1 MYAKKVFDRASSV
14 CYACP
19 VSEMTGTGP
28 GKGGNRA
35 MKTENAMGTER
46 VSRLVLKTGIPLMLS
61 LLINSLYNFV
71 DSVFVSQV
79 AEDALTALSLA
90 APVQVLVS
98 ALGLGNAVGLN
109 AAISRALG
117 ERNPEDVR
125 KTASAAIFL
134 AFCAWILISAACLLG
149 IDRYFAWQSGGNE
162 IIAAYGRD
170 YLSICMLFSLGQMG
184 QWVFDRFV
192 IASGK
197 SGLFLF
203 TLSAASITN
212 LILDPVFI
220 FLFHMGTRGAA
231 IATVIGQ
238 FMGLFAGIVINRRY
252 NREIPFSFTFRPDF
266 RSVLTILRVGIPST
280 LVQVLTSFVT
290 VVMNS
295 IFLTFSPTAVALY
308 GICARMMGLCTVGV
322 HGINNGLI
330 PIVAYNYGAGR
341 TERIREAIRWA
352 LIDSFIFYLPFLAV
366 LEIAPSLVL
375 GLFNASEQMM
385 HMGIPAVRLM
395 ALSWLLSFPGLV
407 VTAALQ
413 GLSLPAPG
421 MMLTML
427 RQAVLPV
434 ILALLI
440 RLGGSL
446 DLMWMS
452 FVLAEAICIPMSLFL
467 WRNSRTHLPSERTE
481 KEK

>member
-1 MYAKKVFDRASSV
+1 MST
-14 CYACP
+14 
-19 VSEMTGTGP
+19 E
-28 GKGGNRA
+28 
-35 MKTENAMGTER
+35 ENAMGTER
-46 VSRLVLKTGIPLMLS
+46 VSRLILKTGIPLMLS

-79 AEDALTALSLA
+79 AEDALAALSLA

-117 ERNPEDVR
+117 ERKPEEVR

-134 AFCAWILISAACLLG
+134 AFCAWILISLACLLG
-149 IDRYFAWQSGGNE
+149 VRSYFDWQSGGNE
-162 IIAAYGRD
+162 TIAAYGRD

-220 FLFHMGTRGAA
+220 FVFNMGTRGAA

-238 FMGLFAGIVINRRY
+238 FMGLFAGIAINRRY
-252 NREIPFSFTFRPDF
+252 NREIPFSFTLRPDF
-266 RSVLTILRVGIPST
+266 RSVATILRVGIPST

-290 VVMNS
+290 VIMNS
-295 IFLTFSPTAVALY
+295 VLLTFSSTAVALY

-330 PIVAYNYGAGR
+330 PIVAYNYGAGKP
-341 TERIREAIRWA
+341 ERIREAFRWA
-352 LIDSFIFYLPFLAV
+352 MIDSLIFYLPFLAV
-366 LEIAPSLVL
+366 LLLAPTFVMR
-375 GLFNASEQMM
+375 LFNASEYMNSI
-385 HMGIPAVRLM
+385 GIPAVRLM
-395 ALSWLLSFPGLV
+395 SLSWLLSIPGLV
-407 VTAALQ
+407 VAATLQ
-413 GLSLPAPG
+413 GLSLPTPG
-421 MMLTML
+421 MVLTML
-427 RQAVLPV
+427 RQAILPV
-434 ILALLI
+434 LLALVL
-440 RLGGSL
+440 RTFGSL
-446 DLMWMS
+446 NLMWLS
-452 FVLAEAICIPMSLFL
+452 FVLAEGICIPLSL
-467 WRNSRTHLPSERTE
+467 WMWKNSQGRLILKRSE
-481 KEK
+481 K